1 MNELAL
7 QRLAE
12 SAECILMEDNRFA
25 LSRRSAIAGTGL
37 AAALVGGGLRAH
49 AAEAGQPAPYN
60 DRPEA
65 PFLPVM
71 ADLTAY
77 IAGASEADVPEE
89 IRERAR
95 LHVLDT
101 LASIIA
107 CHSLEAAKL
116 GRKYALA
123 ISPGQGSPILASR
136 QTASLI
142 DAIFASAMTAHAA
155 EINDFIPSAYVQPGP
170 AIVSAALEVARHQK
184 RSGHD
189 LVSAVVAGY
198 EMAGR
203 VPKAIGTR
211 NLWNAGIANHG
222 IGPVFGTAAACASLL
237 DLDTTQVNHMLAY
250 CAQQASGSWQ
260 WMLDVGHVE
269 KAFVFAGMGAR
280 NGVQS
285 ALMASVGFTGV
296 PDSFDTEKTWFRWP
310 AFSGNG
316 ADSSLLTENLGK
328 NFELSLAAMKR
339 YPVGGPTQPTVR
351 ALLEL
356 VETVSPENVLDI
368 TVEMPGSAATFRS
381 ANMPA
386 LNIPYLAAI
395 IMLDGRL
402 DFTDAQSL
410 DRMHNDQAVRA
421 FAQKVKVVADQAQ
434 DTGEGEDRTESARV
448 TIRTADGKS
457 HSRFVAFVPG
467 FPTHPLSRQE
477 VEAKAHELV
486 SPILGDGKTR
496 ELINR
501 CAGLDHAPSVDPI
514 IELLRFEST

>member
-1 MNELAL
+1 M
-7 QRLAE
+7 AE
-12 SAECILMEDNRFA
+12 PAECILMGGHRFA

-37 AAALVGGGLRAH
+37 AAALAGGGLRVH
-49 AAEAGQPAPYN
+49 AAETDQPASSN
-60 DRPEA
+60 GRPEA
-65 PFLPVM
+65 PFMPVM
-71 ADLTAY
+71 AELTAY
-77 IAGASEADVPEE
+77 IAGASEAHVPEA

-107 CHSLEAAKL
+107 CHNLEAAKL
-116 GRKYALA
+116 GRRYALA

-136 QTASLI
+136 QTASLV

-170 AIVSAALEVARHQK
+170 AIVSAALEVARHK
-184 RSGHD
+184 NRSGRD

-198 EMAGR
+198 ELAGR

-211 NLWNAGIANHG
+211 NLWKAGIANHG
-222 IGPVFGTAAACASLL
+222 IGPVFGTATACASLL
-237 DLDTTQVNHMLAY
+237 DLNTTQVNHMLAY

-280 NGVQS
+280 NGVQA
-285 ALMASVGFTGV
+285 ALMASLGFTGV
-296 PDSFDTEKTWFRWP
+296 PDSFDIEKTWFRWP
-310 AFSGNG
+310 AFTGNG
-316 ADSSLLTENLGK
+316 ADSSLLTANLGE
-328 NFELSLAAMKR
+328 NFELSLSAMKR
-339 YPVGGPTQPTVR
+339 YPVGGPTQPAIR
-351 ALLEL
+351 ALLDL
-356 VETVSPENVLDI
+356 VKIVSHETVVDI

-395 IMLDGRL
+395 IMLDGHL

-410 DRMHNDQAVRA
+410 ERMQNDQAARA
-421 FAQKVKVVADQAQ
+421 FAQKVKVLADEAQ
-434 DTGEGEDRTESARV
+434 ETGEGEDRTESARV
-448 TIRTADGKS
+448 TIRTTDGKS

-467 FPTHPLSRQE
+467 FPTHPLTRQE

-486 SPILGDGKTR
+486 SPILGDGKSQ
-496 ELINR
+496 ELISR
-501 CAGLDHAPSVDPI
+501 CAGLDHAQSVDPI
-514 IELLRFEST
+514 IDILRFQSA